1 MLAAE
6 ALTEGAGK
14 FAQQIREPLHQ
25 ALRKLSFNPMCSLS
39 TGCGR
44 VNKETKSPTCE
55 KLRIPVPPCSVE
67 AEKED
72 GEEEDGERALLG
84 PVVPKGR
91 SPHTPRSSDRPQP
104 RCPPRP
110 PAATD
115 AATPTAPSPLPTAPR
130 KRIPA
135 NVGSDPSLARTQ
147 PAPARSPQLS
157 PAARAGRAAGLR
169 PAGEKRGGEGW
180 QPPGGSPGAVGG
192 RLVCEALRYRA
203 AHTRAVTHARSHA
216 HTLTQHTQILCALT
230 SGPKEAVKTERRRG
244 KMGRRRGS
252 YLVMLA
258 SPVPAAATAA
268 ACPLSAAAATSSR
281 CSLSASRRPI

>member
-25 ALRKLSFNPMCSLS
+25 ALRKLSFNPMCSLL

-55 KLRIPVPPCSVE
+55 KLRIPLPPRSAE

-104 RCPPRP
+104 RCPPQPHQRP
-110 PAATD
+110 PPRCQPPPASDPCKRRLRSIARPHAAGPRPLT
-115 AATPTAPSPLPTAPR
+115 ATLPPLPE
-130 KRIPA
+130 
-135 NVGSDPSLARTQ
+135 Q
-147 PAPARSPQLS
+147 
-157 PAARAGRAAGLR
+157 AAL
-169 PAGEKRGGEGW
+169 
-180 QPPGGSPGAVGG
+180 PG
-192 RLVCEALRYRA
+192 
-203 AHTRAVTHARSHA
+203 
-216 HTLTQHTQILCALT
+216 
-230 SGPKEAVKTERRRG
+230 
-244 KMGRRRGS
+244 
-252 YLVMLA
+252 
-258 SPVPAAATAA
+258 
-268 ACPLSAAAATSSR
+268 
-281 CSLSASRRPI
+281 